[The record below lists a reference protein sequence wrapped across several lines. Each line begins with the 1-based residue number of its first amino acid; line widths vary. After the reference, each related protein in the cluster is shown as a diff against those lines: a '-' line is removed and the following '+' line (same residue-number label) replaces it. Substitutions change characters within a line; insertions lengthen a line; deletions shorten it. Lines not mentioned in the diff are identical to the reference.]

1 MTSKNFSD
9 TRQNWRQLRNI
20 AELERNAHEKAR
32 DVAKYGIITIRS
44 EESVY
49 KAIEIMVKKNISGL
63 PVVNNTSLVGIIS
76 EKDVLGLLYN
86 AEFLP
91 GNVGEYMTE
100 NIISFD
106 EEDSLDD
113 IYECLINN
121 SFRRV
126 PILHD
131 GKLTGLIT
139 RADLLRAKIEKLK
152 YQGLSDEI
160 VEQQRNTILAR
171 DVMKSGLLTV
181 RPQTPIYESI
191 EILATNNITGLPVV
205 DDFMNLVGIVSEKDI
220 LKLLYDPKVK
230 PGKTEEFMTEQIVS
244 FSQDDNLHDICDCLI
259 NNNFRRVPI
268 LDHGKIIGIISRAD
282 IIEYILKNKTVFFR
296 SRHYLS

>member
-244 FSQDDNLHDICDCLI
+244 FNQDDNLHDICDCLI

-268 LDHGKIIGIISRAD
+268 LDQGKIIGIISRAD